1 MIDLQDSD
9 ATSPERRSEL
19 YKARSNTFRQLAKA
33 AQSDDVR
40 LHFIRLTSRYEELA
54 ALESGIV
61 QRHLR
66 GEDAARFY

>member
-1 MIDLQDSD
+1 MIDLQDHD

-19 YKARSNTFRQLAKA
+19 YKERSNTFRQLAKA

-54 ALESGIV
+54 ALEDDTV
-61 QRHLR
+61 QRPWR
-66 GEDAARFY
+66 GEDAARVF